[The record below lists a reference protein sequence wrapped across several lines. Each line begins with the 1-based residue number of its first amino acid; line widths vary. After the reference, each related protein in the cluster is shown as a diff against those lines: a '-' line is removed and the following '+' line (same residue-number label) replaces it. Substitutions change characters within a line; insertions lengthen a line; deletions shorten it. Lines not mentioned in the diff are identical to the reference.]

1 MGPNSCVIYSITNYN
16 PQPEKT
22 LPTITQEQDQDYA
35 LQQMIQEHADYMQG
49 KTKTSLLQSVNNSI
63 YQTGLS
69 ILQGGPNLAD
79 TLQAFRQQL
88 EFHDLPSMNR
98 AQLAQFLATPEGQ
111 AIQQNIADAQ
121 LINDEVG
128 QLAQNR
134 LDIEMEGGEELT
146 RGERLLEARR
156 HQETVRNIGEI
167 HERMRERL
175 PRTMPTIRTEAER
188 EETTIRNLYQKYLN
202 DTIEGLPTMTRDEF
216 ATFIRSKDDDVP
228 EWHRREIERAGDRA
242 ALPID
247 EAHRDRQR
255 TLEEQ
260 RAHAEAVFNRIETS
274 VFADMGREVRRESR
288 RERLDRAA
296 KEGQRIGIEHR
307 RDYQRM
313 QLQRQMQEHAMIE
326 HRAAGPTPGQLAGT
340 EGAPAPT

>member
-1 MGPNSCVIYSITNYN
+1 
-16 PQPEKT
+16 
-22 LPTITQEQDQDYA
+22 
-35 LQQMIQEHADYMQG
+35 
-49 KTKTSLLQSVNNSI
+49 
-63 YQTGLS
+63 
-69 ILQGGPNLAD
+69 
-79 TLQAFRQQL
+79 
-88 EFHDLPSMNR
+88 
-98 AQLAQFLATPEGQ
+98 
-111 AIQQNIADAQ
+111 
-121 LINDEVG
+121 
-128 QLAQNR
+128 
-134 LDIEMEGGEELT
+134 
-146 RGERLLEARR
+146 
-156 HQETVRNIGEI
+156 
-167 HERMRERL
+167 
-175 PRTMPTIRTEAER
+175 
-188 EETTIRNLYQKYLN
+188 
-202 DTIEGLPTMTRDEF
+202 MTRDEF